1 MFPSLACPVGCAECK
16 EDNDKIV
23 CEDNKCLS
31 THIQVA
37 ASKSECVG
45 EWQCV
50 LLYTECVTLYRDFVA
65 SPSPDVLV
73 IVTCVLLYTECVTL
87 Y

>member
-45 EWQCV
+45 ECQCV

-65 SPSPDVLV
+65 VSKSR
-73 IVTCVLLYTECVTL
+73 CVGDCHMCVTL